1 VKKAPPEHEII
12 VALDSEWVVRT
23 YNRGRCETRKRCAL
37 SYQLVLRNETLG
49 LEHKWFVRC
58 ESGRRYSLRWLLSQI
73 IQRAKCADVVIGIPR
88 SIVLGA
94 HFTRADL
101 TILSDIEDFKR
112 QLSGVRGTYTTTAQ
126 PFSHTLSSP
135 AGEFRVFIRVLD
147 TMLLSANGSALED
160 VGEMIGI
167 PKVELPPPYS
177 KDRMD
182 LFLAKDPRLFK
193 SYAMTDAIIV
203 ARFIP
208 QLRKLARER
217 LNVGRPFCTL
227 GALAVSYFMEV
238 LKKLKISKNRLLGRD
253 EHGEM
258 LPNVRALIEGDAPS
272 AFHGGYNSPHIYGV
286 SPLGAGVV
294 IDFDLKGA
302 YLTTMRMLRVPD
314 WSTTRYTLD
323 LDELTV
329 VDEALVVASVEF
341 EFPSETKFPCLTE
354 RCSSYGLIYPLK
366 GISFCTGAEITV
378 ARSLGAKLKVKS
390 GWRVEWDATL
400 QNPFHAF
407 AMTLAKLRA
416 EAEERGDV
424 VAAKT
429 FKECSLS
436 LYGKIGQGVTVKRP
450 RSDEDDELEKLVFD
464 TKTGEPKLLDPSAV
478 TCAPFAAFITGMCR
492 TAMFEMLNSLPPG
505 VTALVTTTD
514 GSALHCP
521 DRSFMPDQS
530 GPVAQAFLHS
540 RAAMAPGPPAMWEI
554 KAIVDSILVIKTR
567 MNVTRTPGRHLIK
580 GKPSPAILAH
590 VGSRLSNPPED
601 EFEHSA
607 LWVAHFRTRNYE
619 TRFETTRLTGIREQ
633 HNDHADLLDFKVM
646 LRWNADPDLKVRPV
660 NVRDYDGLFR
670 ADGAPW
676 RTKDEARQMRE
687 AFDSWR
693 KDNRR
698 VVRTAR
704 DWADFQE
711 WLAAREAR
719 RSLKTN
725 ARAKTPLLVR
735 AFVIALLF
743 RLTAVRYR
751 SYRRIVDFVR
761 QCGVPITIMS
771 IQNIKRRFANP
782 DDALH
787 CIEHPTSVEI
797 AFACEAMRRTPKCE
811 ALIRAVTTA
820 EAYARVEEFLREPI
834 LDPTIT

>member
-1 VKKAPPEHEII
+1 MA
-12 VALDSEWVVRT
+12 
-23 YNRGRCETRKRCAL
+23 KR
-37 SYQLVLRNETLG
+37 
-49 LEHKWFVRC
+49 
-58 ESGRRYSLRWLLSQI
+58 
-73 IQRAKCADVVIGIPR
+73 ADVVLDTPR
-88 SIVLGA
+88 SLVLGA
-94 HFTRADL
+94 HFSRADL

-126 PFSHTLSSP
+126 PFSYTLSSP
-135 AGEFRVFIRVLD
+135 AGEFGVFIRVLD

-160 VGEMIGI
+160 VGQMISI

-182 LFLAKDPRLFK
+182 VFLAKDPRLFK

-203 ARFIP
+203 ARFLP

-227 GALAVSYFMEV
+227 GGLAVSYFREV
-238 LKKLKISKNRLLGRD
+238 LKVLKISKNRLFGRD

-258 LPNVRALIEGDAPS
+258 LPNVRELMEGLAPS

-286 SPLGAGVV
+286 SPLEAGVV

-302 YLTTMRMLRVPD
+302 YLTTMRMVRVPN

-354 RCSSYGLIYPLK
+354 RCSSYGLIYPLQ

-390 GWRVEWDATL
+390 GWRVEWDETL
-400 QNPFHAF
+400 PNPFHAF
-407 AMTLAKLRA
+407 AVTLAKLRT
-416 EAEERGDV
+416 EAEDRCDI

-492 TAMFEMLNSLPPG
+492 AAMFEMLNSLPPG

-521 DRSFMPDQS
+521 DRTFVPDES
-530 GPVAQAFLHS
+530 GPVAQAFLRS
-540 RAAMAPGPPAMWEI
+540 RAAMTPSPPTIWEI

-567 MNVTRTPGRHLIK
+567 MNVTRSPGRHLIK

-590 VGSRLSNPPED
+590 VGNRLPNPPED
-601 EFEHSA
+601 EFAHSA
-607 LWVAHFRTRNYE
+607 LWIFHFRTRNYE

-633 HNDHADLLDFKVM
+633 HNDHADLLDLKVM

-676 RTKDEARQMRE
+676 RTKDEARQMRA

-693 KDNRR
+693 EDNHR
-698 VVRTAR
+698 VVRTAS
-704 DWADFQE
+704 DWWDFEE
-711 WLAAREAR
+711 WLATRSAR
-719 RSLKTN
+719 RALKTN
-725 ARAKTPLLVR
+725 ARAKTPLLVK

-743 RLTAVRYR
+743 RLTSVRYH

-761 QCGVPITIMS
+761 QCGVPLTITS

-787 CIEHPTSVEI
+787 CIDHPTAAEI
-797 AFACEAMRRTPKCE
+797 AFACEAMRRVPKCE
-811 ALIRAVTTA
+811 EVLRVVTTP
-820 EAYARVEEFLREPI
+820 EAYAQIGEFLRVPVPDRAI
-834 LDPTIT
+834 A